1 MAGNSYSVQR
11 KELKRLL
18 VAYRVS
24 EPDIARLFSDAE
36 KKHNHINV
44 ISFYAELQRLNISR
58 DKIIQILRRFGMD
71 DLAISK
77 VMDMAD
83 AEKLLSESGH
93 LYRAKLIM

>member
-1 MAGNSYSVQR
+1 
-11 KELKRLL
+11 
-18 VAYRVS
+18 
-24 EPDIARLFSDAE
+24 
-36 KKHNHINV
+36 
-44 ISFYAELQRLNISR
+44 
-58 DKIIQILRRFGMD
+58 MD